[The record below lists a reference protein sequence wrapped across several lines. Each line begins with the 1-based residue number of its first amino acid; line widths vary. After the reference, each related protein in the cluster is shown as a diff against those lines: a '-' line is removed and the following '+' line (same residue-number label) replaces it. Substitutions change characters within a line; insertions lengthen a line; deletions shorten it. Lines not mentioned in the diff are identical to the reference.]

1 MGTPTARP
9 LAFVALIG
17 PPGVGKST
25 VSGRLAEIY
34 EAGVFR
40 LREFAQLSRTAG
52 WITPERFLGDNHLGW
67 LPDNIV
73 DALIGEAF
81 LGMRFA
87 LRPLVVCEGLP
98 GTAEQVHILRRT
110 AQRLGAALSI
120 VELDASDDV
129 LRTRV
134 NNRRVCG
141 TCEPVLEGR
150 PHRHARPDPEDSDRC
165 RCCGQVLSRRRSDD
179 PRAFS
184 RSLEHYRNRLPG
196 IRGAAQSFGV
206 SYRRI
211 DTSCSDSLDVPC
223 LVRDLLPTCLA
234 GAGNGVRNV
243 STATPALAR

>member
-25 VSGRLAEIY
+25 VSGRLAAAY
-34 EAGVFR
+34 GAGVFR
-40 LREFAQLSRTAG
+40 LREFARLSRAAG
-52 WITPERFLGDNHLGW
+52 WITPERLLGDNHRGW

-73 DALIGEAF
+73 EALIGEAF

-87 LRPLVVCEGLP
+87 LRSMVVCEGFP

-129 LRTRV
+129 LRARV
-134 NNRRVCG
+134 NTRHGCG
-141 TCEPVLEGR
+141 TSEPDLEGR
-150 PHRHARPDPEDSDRC
+150 PHRHAQPDPQDSDRC
-165 RCCGQVLSRRRSDD
+165 PSTGQVLSRRRSDD

-184 RSLEHYRNRLPG
+184 RGLERYRNRLPG
-196 IRGAAQSFGV
+196 IRAAAQSFGV
-206 SYRRI
+206 SYQRI
-211 DTSCSDSLDVPC
+211 DTSCSDPLDVPR
-223 LVRDLLPTCLA
+223 LIRDLPLA
-234 GAGNGVRNV
+234 CPEGVGNDARNV
-243 STATPALAR
+243 SAATPAAAR